1 MKLATR
7 IKSFFGG
14 GLEGSYRGAALG
26 IGELGGTYEI
36 PFGDGFQR
44 NLDMSGVSARNVPAV
59 YAAVTSFARA
69 VSQCYPSHKVI
80 DDDGK
85 HEIQT
90 TSPASRVLRSPNNY
104 QTWPQ
109 FIYNTV
115 AQMLFE
121 GEALAL
127 IVRDSRFAPVALHL
141 MPRGSFMPYIDPE
154 TQEIFYSIGSNPML
168 ADSTDALVP
177 ARDVIHFR
185 QYTPRHPLV
194 GESPIKAAALSI
206 GINVA
211 LSQTQ
216 AAFFANMNRPSGV
229 LSTEQTLNLEQMKRL
244 REAFSE
250 QSKAWA
256 KGGMPILAN
265 GLKFDQMSVNSVD
278 AQLIEAQR
286 MSIEDIARV
295 YGVPLPV
302 IGDLSHA
309 TLANTEQL
317 INMWLSMSLGSLL
330 ENIERSF
337 DKAFNFDSSS
347 YTELD
352 VAALLRTDFLGR
364 IDGLVKATQ
373 GGLFTPN
380 EARARENLPPVD
392 FGDVPYMQQQMVE
405 LGTKPAAPVAPAANK
420 PADDGDGKDSEDPK
434 DVETDKSFDAVMAK
448 ALVTELLQKVSQ

>member
-1 MKLATR
+1 VKLSTR

-26 IGELGGTYEI
+26 IGEYGHSFEI

-80 DDDGK
+80 SDDGK

-90 TSPASRVLRSPNNY
+90 TSPASRVLRSPNAY

-109 FIYNTV
+109 FIYNCV
-115 AQMLFE
+115 ATMLFE
-121 GEALAL
+121 GESLAL
-127 IVRDSRFAPVALHL
+127 IVRDSRYAPIALHL
-141 MPRGSFMPYIDPE
+141 MPRGSWMPYIDPE
-154 TQEIFYSIGSNPML
+154 SQEIFYSIGSNPML

-194 GESPIKAAALSI
+194 GESPIKAAAMAI

-216 AAFFANMNRPSGV
+216 ATFFTNMNRPSGI

-244 REAFSE
+244 REAFNE
-250 QSKAWA
+250 QSKAWS

-337 DKAFNFDSSS
+337 DKAFGFSQNE

-380 EARARENLPPVD
+380 EARSRENLPPVE

-405 LGTKPAAPVAPAANK
+405 LGTKPAAPVAPDANK
-420 PADDGDGKDSEDPK
+420 PDGADKEEPK
-434 DVETDKSFDAVMAK
+434 DIETDKSFDVSIAK
-448 ALVTELLQKVSQ
+448 ALLKEYMAK